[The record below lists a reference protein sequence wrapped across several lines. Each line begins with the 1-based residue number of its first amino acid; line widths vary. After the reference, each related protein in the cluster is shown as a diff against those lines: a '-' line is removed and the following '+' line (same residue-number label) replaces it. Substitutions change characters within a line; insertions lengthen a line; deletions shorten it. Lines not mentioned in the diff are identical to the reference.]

1 MEEYLIR
8 RDQASLIAKFQ
19 TSGNGARSLL
29 ADPVVIECPSK
40 RGIKELLKQQERQE
54 RKQNHQAKLRKQLQD
69 IQLEKARSESEIE
82 KKRLRKSHLLELQKQ
97 EKFGHVKAK
106 VFDDHQ
112 QHGGR
117 GSSSVV
123 AAAAGGGE
131 DHHSIRNNSTVISS
145 VDSLSSLSLVEANNK
160 ARILLENKMIGNA
173 NNTNHL
179 HGSFGRV
186 PDYILRRKIEEG
198 KKLKVLAEQQDEKE
212 SSSSKNDRRKDR
224 DEDLDHQNEKENF
237 PLNRRRFDKKK
248 LRAEYEMKINSLRD
262 SLRKLPFG
270 LQSQGSIRKREAL
283 EVDLRRIEQEQ
294 RTMMKKYF

>member
-112 QHGGR
+112 HGGR

-123 AAAAGGGE
+123 VAAGGGE
-131 DHHSIRNNSTVISS
+131 DHHSIRTNSTVISS

-198 KKLKVLAEQQDEKE
+198 KKLKVLAEQDEKE

-248 LRAEYEMKINSLRD
+248 LRAEYEMKINSIRD

>member
-1 MEEYLIR
+1 
-8 RDQASLIAKFQ
+8 
-19 TSGNGARSLL
+19 
-29 ADPVVIECPSK
+29 
-40 RGIKELLKQQERQE
+40 
-54 RKQNHQAKLRKQLQD
+54 
-69 IQLEKARSESEIE
+69 
-82 KKRLRKSHLLELQKQ
+82 
-97 EKFGHVKAK
+97 
-106 VFDDHQ
+106 
-112 QHGGR
+112 
-117 GSSSVV
+117 
-123 AAAAGGGE
+123 
-131 DHHSIRNNSTVISS
+131 
-145 VDSLSSLSLVEANNK
+145 
-160 ARILLENKMIGNA
+160 
-173 NNTNHL
+173 
-179 HGSFGRV
+179 V